1 MPSSS
6 DDEYFMTLALA
17 QASRGIGLTNPN
29 PPVGAVLVRDGELIG
44 EGYHHKA
51 GKPHAEIE
59 ALQDAMGKGRDVRGA
74 TIYVTLEPCSTR
86 GRTPACTKALIHA
99 GVGRVVYA
107 LPDPN
112 PAHAGSADKL
122 LRKAGIE
129 VESGLLE
136 DECTRLIR
144 PFEKWITRGLPY
156 VIAKA
161 GQSLDGRITRPP
173 GESQN
178 VTSKAAREH
187 AMQLRV
193 RCDAIL
199 IGAETLRQDDPK
211 LTVRGDGIPEDKKQ
225 PWRVVVTR
233 SGKLPRK
240 SHLFTDEHK
249 KRTIVLEGDR
259 SFKDILRELATR
271 EITCVL
277 LEGGGNLLGQA
288 FAAKAV
294 DECFWYLAP
303 RICGGGT
310 MSVGGLAFAHGASS
324 VELADVWHEMI
335 GDNLLVHGYPMWE

>member
-1 MPSSS
+1 MPSS

-29 PPVGAVLVRDGELIG
+29 PPVGAVLVKDGELIG
-44 EGYHHKA
+44 EGFHHKA
-51 GKPHAEIE
+51 GRAHAEIE

-86 GRTPACTKALIHA
+86 GRTPACTKALISA
-99 GVGRVVYA
+99 GISRVVYA
-107 LPDPN
+107 VTDPN
-112 PAHAGSADKL
+112 PKHAGSADKP

-136 DECTRLIR
+136 EECLRLIR
-144 PFEKWITRGLPY
+144 PFAKWVTTGLPY
-156 VIAKA
+156 VIAKV
-161 GQSLDGRITRPP
+161 GQSLDGRLSRPP

-178 VTSKAAREH
+178 ITSKAAREH

-199 IGAETLRQDDPK
+199 IGAETLRRDNPK
-211 LTVRGDGIPEDKKQ
+211 LTVRGDDIPDGKKQ

-233 SGKLPRK
+233 SGNLPRK

-249 KRTIVLEGDR
+249 RRTLVLEGER
-259 SFKDILRELATR
+259 TFEDILRELAKKD
-271 EITCVL
+271 ITCVL

-288 FAAKAV
+288 FAAKLV

-303 RICGGGT
+303 RIVGGGT
-310 MSVGGLAFAHGASS
+310 MAVGGAEFSPDTAS
-324 VELADVWHEMI
+324 VELSDVWHEAI
-335 GDNLLVHGYPMWE
+335 GDNLLVHGYPAWE

>member
-1 MPSSS
+1 MPSS

-29 PPVGAVLVRDGELIG
+29 PPVGAVLVKDGELIG

-59 ALQDAMGKGRDVRGA
+59 AMQDAMGKGRDVRGA

-99 GVGRVVYA
+99 GVSRVVYA

-112 PAHAGSADKL
+112 PDHSGSADKL

-136 DECTRLIR
+136 DECMRLIR
-144 PFEKWITRGLPY
+144 PFTKWITTGLPY
-156 VIAKA
+156 VIAKV
-161 GQSLDGRITRPP
+161 GQSLDGRLTRPP

-187 AMQLRV
+187 AMGLRV

-199 IGAETLRQDDPK
+199 IGAETLRKDDPK

-233 SGKLPRK
+233 SGKLPKK
-240 SHLFTDEHK
+240 SLLFTDEHK
-249 KRTIVLEGDR
+249 KRTIVLEGER
-259 SFKDILRELATR
+259 SFEEILRELAQR
-271 EITCVL
+271 DITCVL
-277 LEGGGNLLGQA
+277 VEGGGNLLGQA

-303 RICGGGT
+303 LICGGGT
-310 MSVGGLAFAHGASS
+310 MAVGGVEFPADAKS
-324 VELADVWHEMI
+324 VELSDVWHETI
-335 GDNLLVHGYPMWE
+335 GDNLLVHGYPTWE

>member
-112 PAHAGSADKL
+112 PQHAGSADKL

-136 DECTRLIR
+136 EECTRLIR

-156 VIAKA
+156 VIAKS

-187 AMQLRV
+187 AMQLRI

-211 LTVRGDGIPEDKKQ
+211 LTVRGDDIPEDKKQ

-249 KRTIVLEGDR
+249 KRTIVLEGDH
-259 SFKDILRELATR
+259 SFKDILRELAKR
-271 EITCVL
+271 DITCVL

-288 FAAKAV
+288 FAARAV

-303 RICGGGT
+303 RICAGGT
-310 MSVGGLAFAHGASS
+310 MSVGGIGFPEGASS
-324 VELADVWHEMI
+324 VELSDVWHEMI
-335 GDNLLVHGYPMWE
+335 GDNLLVHGYPVWE

>member
-1 MPSSS
+1 MPSS
-6 DDEYFMTLALA
+6 DDDYFMTLALA
-17 QASRGIGLTNPN
+17 QASRGIGLTAPN
-29 PPVGAVLVRDGELIG
+29 PPVGAVLVKDGELIG

-99 GVGRVVYA
+99 GISRVVYA

-112 PAHAGSADKL
+112 PKHAGTADKP

-136 DECTRLIR
+136 EECLRLIR
-144 PFEKWITRGLPY
+144 PFAKWITTGLPY
-156 VIAKA
+156 VIAKV
-161 GQSLDGRITRPP
+161 GQSLDGRLTRPP

-178 VTSKAAREH
+178 ITSKAARDH

-193 RCDAIL
+193 RSDAIL
-199 IGAETLRQDDPK
+199 IGAGTLRQDNPK
-211 LTVRGDGIPEDKKQ
+211 LTLRGDDIPADKRQ

-233 SGKLPRK
+233 AGELPRK

-249 KRTIVLEGDR
+249 RRTLVLEGSR
-259 SFKDILRELATR
+259 SFEEILRELAKR
-271 EITCVL
+271 DITCVL
-277 LEGGGNLLGQA
+277 VEGGGNLLGQA
-288 FAAKAV
+288 FAEKLV
-294 DECFWYLAP
+294 DECFWYVAP

-310 MSVGGLAFAHGASS
+310 PAVGGIEFPPDAVS
-324 VELADVWHEMI
+324 VQLSDVWHETI
-335 GDNLLVHGYPMWE
+335 GDNLLIQGYPVWQ

>member
-1 MPSSS
+1 MPSS

-17 QASRGIGLTNPN
+17 QASRGIGLTHPN

-44 EGYHHKA
+44 EGYHRQA
-51 GKPHAEIE
+51 GQPHAEIE
-59 ALQDAMGKGRDVRGA
+59 AMQDAMGKGHDVRGA

-99 GVGRVVYA
+99 GIARVVYA

-112 PAHAGSADKL
+112 PRHTGSADKP

-136 DECTRLIR
+136 EECMRIIR
-144 PFEKWITRGLPY
+144 PFAKWITTGLPY

-161 GQSLDGRITRPP
+161 GQSLDGRLARPH

-178 VTSKAAREH
+178 ITSKAAREH

-199 IGAETLRQDDPK
+199 IGAETLRRDDPR
-211 LTVRGDGIPEDKKQ
+211 LTLRGDDIPKEKTQ

-249 KRTIVLEGDR
+249 KRTVVLKGER
-259 SFKDILRELATR
+259 SFEDILRELAR
-271 EITCVL
+271 RGITCVL

-288 FAAKAV
+288 FGAKLV
-294 DECFWYLAP
+294 DECFWYVAP

-310 MSVGGLAFAHGASS
+310 MAVGGAEFPPDAAS
-324 VELADVWHEMI
+324 VELSDVWHETI
-335 GDNLLVHGYPMWE
+335 GDNLLVHGYPVWE

>member
-1 MPSSS
+1 MPSS

-29 PPVGAVLVRDGELIG
+29 PPVGAVLVKDGELIG

-51 GKPHAEIE
+51 GQPHAEIE
-59 ALQDAMGKGRDVRGA
+59 AMQDAMHKRRDVRGA

-99 GVGRVVYA
+99 GVARVVYA
-107 LPDPN
+107 VPDPN
-112 PAHAGSADKL
+112 PQHAGAADTQ

-136 DECTRLIR
+136 AECTRLIR
-144 PFEKWITRGLPY
+144 PFAKWIAKGLPY
-156 VIAKA
+156 VIAKV
-161 GQSLDGRITRPP
+161 GQSLDGRIVRPN
-173 GESQN
+173 GESRN
-178 VTSKAAREH
+178 VTSDAARAH

-199 IGAETLRQDDPK
+199 IGAETLRQDNPK
-211 LTVRGDGIPEDKKQ
+211 LTVRGEDIPKDKEQ

-233 SGKLPRK
+233 SGKLPKK
-240 SHLFTDEHK
+240 SHLFTDKHK
-249 KRTIVLEGDR
+249 KRTIVLKGER
-259 SFKDILRELATR
+259 SFEEILRDLAKR
-271 EITCVL
+271 NITCVL

-288 FAAKAV
+288 FAGKQV

-310 MSVGGLAFAHGASS
+310 MAVGGVEFPSNAVS
-324 VELADVWHEMI
+324 VELADVWHETI
-335 GDNLLVHGYPMWE
+335 GDNLLVHGYPVWE